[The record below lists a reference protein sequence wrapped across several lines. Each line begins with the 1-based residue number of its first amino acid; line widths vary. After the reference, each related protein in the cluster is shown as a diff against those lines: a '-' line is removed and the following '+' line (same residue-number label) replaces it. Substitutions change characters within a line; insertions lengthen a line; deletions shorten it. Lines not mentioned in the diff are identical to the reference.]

1 MNNPLLEWDALPPFS
16 HIQAQDLE
24 PAVDAVLKEN
34 RATLAKLATLSTP
47 DWQNFIEPQ
56 ETLAD
61 RLHRAWAPAAHLN
74 SVMSSKA
81 LREAYNACLARLAE
95 YDTELGQNA
104 ALQRGYQAIKAGPE
118 WAGYSP
124 AQRKLVDDAL
134 RDFRLAGVDLPID
147 KKTRFREVMQELTQR
162 EAKFE
167 DNVLDATQGRIT
179 QVREAERTAGIP
191 SAALERARREAEER
205 KLEGWVFTLDY
216 PSYSAVVIHADDRSL
231 REEMYTAYLT
241 RASDQGPDAGRWDN
255 TAVMADI
262 LRLRLEAAKLTGY
275 ESYAAYSLAD
285 KMAKSPEEV
294 LRFLTDLVARVRPVA
309 RHELLELSEYALE
322 RDGLKELRPWDVG
335 YYAEKLKEE
344 RYHVS
349 QEMLRPY
356 FPAPKVTAGLFQ
368 VMHKLYGIGFAELP
382 GADVWHPDVKLYE
395 LRDAAG
401 ALRGRLVPRSLHPQR
416 QARRRL
422 DGRDPGAAP
431 YARKACRH
439 LWLS

>member
-24 PAVDAVLKEN
+24 SAVDAVLKEN

-162 EAKFE
+162 GSE
-167 DNVLDATQGRIT
+167 
-179 QVREAERTAGIP
+179 VRRQ
-191 SAALERARREAEER
+191 RA
-205 KLEGWVFTLDY
+205 
-216 PSYSAVVIHADDRSL
+216 
-231 REEMYTAYLT
+231 
-241 RASDQGPDAGRWDN
+241 
-255 TAVMADI
+255 
-262 LRLRLEAAKLTGY
+262 
-275 ESYAAYSLAD
+275 
-285 KMAKSPEEV
+285 
-294 LRFLTDLVARVRPVA
+294 
-309 RHELLELSEYALE
+309 
-322 RDGLKELRPWDVG
+322 
-335 YYAEKLKEE
+335 
-344 RYHVS
+344 
-349 QEMLRPY
+349 
-356 FPAPKVTAGLFQ
+356 
-368 VMHKLYGIGFAELP
+368 
-382 GADVWHPDVKLYE
+382 
-395 LRDAAG
+395 
-401 ALRGRLVPRSLHPQR
+401 
-416 QARRRL
+416 
-422 DGRDPGAAP
+422 GRDPGVHHPGAGSRAHCGHPQRGPRTGAP
-431 YARKACRH
+431 RSRGTQARGLGVH
-439 LWLS
+439 PGLSVLFRRGHPRRRS